1 MSGKDAQP
9 AFHSMPPENLSS
21 DSAQSK
27 GVHLRG
33 QTVLVTRSAEQAGS
47 FRERLERLG
56 ARVVVHPAIEIKPPA
71 DFAKL
76 DASLANLKRTD
87 SYQWVVFVSGNGVTH
102 FFDRFQQQGLTLELF
117 QNLNVV
123 AIGAATLAQLE
134 TIGIKKVRTPTVS
147 NSESLAELIIDQ
159 AAQRRV
165 LIIRADRGS
174 EELANRLE
182 GAKIDFEE
190 VVAYR
195 STDVKSAD
203 PAVLKM
209 ISEGKIDWVT
219 MTSSAIA
226 SSSIRLF
233 GDAIT
238 NSGGKVKTVS
248 ISPRTSQ
255 AMRDLGFEPDA
266 EAVEINMAGIVAAMQ
281 NFD

>member
-1 MSGKDAQP
+1 
-9 AFHSMPPENLSS
+9 MPIENQSS
-21 DSAQSK
+21 DSAQSR
-27 GVHLRG
+27 GESLRG

-47 FRERLERLG
+47 LRERLEGLG
-56 ARVVVHPAIEIKPPA
+56 AKVVVHPAIEIKPPA
-71 DFAKL
+71 NFSEL
-76 DASLANLKRTD
+76 DAGLADLIRDD
-87 SYQWVVFVSGNGVTH
+87 SYQWVVFASGNGVKH
-102 FFDRFQQQGLTLELF
+102 FFDRMRQQDLSVDLLE
-117 QNLNVV
+117 NRSVA
-123 AIGAATLAQLE
+123 AIGAATLAKLE
-134 TIGIKKVRTPTVS
+134 TIGIEKVDSPAVS

-159 AAQRRV
+159 AAGQRV

-174 EELANRLE
+174 DELANRLK
-182 GAKIDFEE
+182 AATIDFQE

-209 ISEGKIDWVT
+209 ISEGKVDWVT

-238 NSGGKVKTVS
+238 NSAGKVKTVS

-266 EAVEINMAGIVAAMQ
+266 EAIDFNMAGIVAAMQ
-281 NFD
+281 DSE

>member
-1 MSGKDAQP
+1 
-9 AFHSMPPENLSS
+9 MPPENQPS
-21 DSAQSK
+21 DSAQSQ
-27 GVHLRG
+27 GDPLRG
-33 QTVLVTRSAEQAGS
+33 QTVLVTRPAEQAGS
-47 FRERLERLG
+47 LREHLERQG
-56 ARVVVHPAIEIKPPA
+56 VSVIVHPAIEIKPPA
-71 DFAKL
+71 DFSKL
-76 DASLANLKRTD
+76 DASLATLKRTD
-87 SYQWVVFVSGNGVTH
+87 SYQWVVFVSGNGVKH
-102 FFDRFQQQGLTLELF
+102 FFDRLKQQDLSIDLLKDR
-117 QNLNVV
+117 NVA

-134 TIGIKKVRTPTVS
+134 TVGIRKVRSPAVS
-147 NSESLAELIIDQ
+147 NSESLAELIIEQ
-159 AAQRRV
+159 ASGQRV

-174 EELANRLE
+174 DELANRLK
-182 GAKIDFEE
+182 GATIDFEE

-203 PAVLKM
+203 PAVVKM

-266 EAVEINMAGIVAAMQ
+266 EAVKFNMAGIVAAMQ